1 MTKRYYELRQAYKQ
15 LLEDNQKLMADN
27 RDLRNQIEGAKVL
40 IYQQKNL
47 VRCRDCKYKTV
58 TKDGEWNPED
68 IVCGYWMSDG
78 LEETDFCS
86 YGEKKDDQV

>member
-1 MTKRYYELRQAYKQ
+1 MTKRYQELRQAYKQ

-47 VRCRDCKYKTV
+47 VRCRDCKYNA
-58 TKDGEWNPED
+58 DGNLC
-68 IVCGYWMSDG
+68 IIAGVFNGNG
-78 LEETDFCS
+78 FCS
-86 YGEKKDDQV
+86 KGERKDDQV